1 MESRAGH
8 RTRNRTSGRALL
20 VSACLVLAG
29 GSAGCQALYG
39 GQPEK
44 LRNPDRKKKPAEAEE
59 KPLEVKYVE
68 ECVANFRDA
77 PKPVRPDD
85 TSQSNRLVGDGD
97 TALAQVPKAK
107 EPAAQ
112 AELIKQSIDKYRSAL
127 VKDPYNQEA
136 TLRLAVAYD
145 MVYRK
150 ACALALLKRIAALE
164 SNPKYKSAAKR
175 AADEVADTPAMFK
188 GYRKDAVAAVGR

>member
-1 MESRAGH
+1 
-8 RTRNRTSGRALL
+8 
-20 VSACLVLAG
+20 V
-29 GSAGCQALYG
+29 GCQALYG
-39 GQPEK
+39 GKPEK
-44 LRNPDRKKKPAEAEE
+44 MRNPERKKKPAEAEE
-59 KPLEVKYVE
+59 KPIEVKYVE
-68 ECVANFRDA
+68 ECVANFRDD
-77 PKPVRPDD
+77 PKLVRPDSSRSK
-85 TSQSNRLVGDGD
+85 TLVEDGD
-97 TALAQVPKAK
+97 TTLAQVSKAK

-164 SNPKYKSAAKR
+164 SNPKFKNAAKR
-175 AADEVADTPAMFK
+175 VADEVADTPNMFK
-188 GYRKDAVAAVGR
+188 GYRKDAVSAVGR